1 MRALVSNDEVSNNDS
16 INSNNTFNADEEV
29 HGTGWLVL
37 LHIQPAYCLPKNVTE
52 R

>member
-1 MRALVSNDEVSNNDS
+1 MKSVTMIVLTQTIRL
-16 INSNNTFNADEEV
+16 NADEEV